1 MDPKADDPTC
11 DPFTLRELGWCSF
24 FQEQREL
31 LEAHLVIGRVAVAHR
46 EHYLLL
52 TESGQLRTRL
62 GGRLRHQAV
71 SPLDMPAVGDWV
83 AATPASHGHAASVVH
98 VFARRTRFV
107 RKVAGRRTEV
117 QVVAANV
124 DHVAV
129 VTTPNDDFNVRRLE
143 RYVAAIRESG
153 AEPVFVLNKVDLCD
167 DPAPYLAQFGE
178 VAKDVSVIVS
188 QAVDGVGLDGLRA
201 LSGKGDTLVL
211 VGSSGVGKSTIV
223 NRMLGSDVQRVG
235 EIRARDGRGRH
246 VTSHRELF
254 LVAGGGLLM
263 DTPGMRELQVWAF
276 EQDEK
281 GFSDIEAI
289 ARACR
294 FRDCSHHDEPG
305 CAVRQAVIDGGLTG
319 ERLGSFH
326 KLKAEAEVQAQRQEA
341 LQALR
346 SRQKAIH
353 RSLRKF
359 YKEP

>member
-1 MDPKADDPTC
+1 MDLTADDSKR
-11 DPFTLRELGWCSF
+11 DPCSLRDLGWCSF
-24 FQEQREL
+24 FQEQRDQ
-31 LEAHLVIGRVAVAHR
+31 LEAHLLIGRVTVAHR
-46 EHYLLL
+46 EHYHLL
-52 TESGQLRTRL
+52 TESGPLRARL

-98 VFARRTRFV
+98 VFQRRTRFV
-107 RKVAGRRTEV
+107 RKAAGRRSEV

-129 VTTPNDDFNVRRLE
+129 VTTPGDDFNVRRLE

-153 AEPVFVLNKVDLCD
+153 AEPVFVLNKADLSENL
-167 DPAPYLAQFGE
+167 APYLEQFGG
-178 VAKDVSVIVS
+178 VAKDVKVLVT
-188 QAVDGVGLDGLRA
+188 QAVNGVGV
-201 LSGKGDTLVL
+201 DTLRGLNGRGETLVV
-211 VGSSGVGKSTIV
+211 VGSSGVGKSTLV
-223 NRMLGSDVQRVG
+223 NRMLGSDIQRVG

-254 LVAGGGLLM
+254 VVAGGGLLM

-281 GFSDIEAI
+281 GFSDIEFI

-305 CAVRQAVIDGGLTG
+305 CAVRQAVIDGDLGE

-326 KLKAEAEVQAQRQEA
+326 KLKAEAELQARRQEA
-341 LQALR
+341 LQALK